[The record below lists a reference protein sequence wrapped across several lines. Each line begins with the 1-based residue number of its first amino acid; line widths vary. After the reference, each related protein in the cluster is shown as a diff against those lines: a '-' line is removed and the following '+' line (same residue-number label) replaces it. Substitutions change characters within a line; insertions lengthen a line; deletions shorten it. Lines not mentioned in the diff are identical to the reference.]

1 MAAAVAPPAPM
12 ATLSHRSHF
21 GPNGLRQPA
30 AASSCRRSAFR
41 IATASFLARNKLEL
55 LLPQSPGSAG
65 YAAALE
71 SCGCLRAG
79 RQIHAHAAKNGYAGS
94 DEFLQTKLVSMYS
107 RCGSFESAWCL
118 FEKMPS
124 RSLHTWSSILSACV
138 DHGFFEEALS
148 LLLGLLEEEMDLQFF
163 VFPAILRACGGLS
176 ELRLGRQLH
185 GFVVK
190 FGFTSSI
197 YVGNSLIDMY
207 GKCQSLEDAESV
219 LRKMPETDLVSWN
232 SMLTARAGNGM
243 VFGALEIL
251 ERMLASGDPA
261 PNLVSWSAVLG
272 GFAQNGYDREALS
285 LFYQMRAA
293 GFEPNARVLAS
304 ILPVCGRLRSLTIG
318 KEIHGYVVRH
328 QYSFNSYIINGLVD
342 FYRRCGDMGSAFR
355 IFSRFS
361 SRSSGSFN
369 TMLVG
374 FCENGEVETARRLFD
389 EMELLG
395 VKRDSITWNSM
406 ISGYADNRRSGE
418 AMELFRDMQFEEG
431 VAADSFTLGS
441 SIMACADAASL
452 GRGKEIHSFAIT
464 RGLSSDTHVSGAL
477 VEMYCRCGDLESAR
491 RIFERASSKDLAIWN
506 SLISG
511 YARSNQMEQARFL
524 LGMMKREGFEP
535 NSHTWN
541 GILSRQM
548 ENEQYESVLQVF
560 AEMQA
565 SDLKPDVYTMG
576 IILPACSRLGS
587 IERGKQ
593 IHAHLIRSCWDSD
606 THLGTALVDMYAK
619 CGSIKLAE
627 EAFQRISHH
636 NLVACNTMLA
646 GFAAH
651 GLGKKVDALFHRLL
665 SDGVDPDEI
674 TFLSVLSS
682 CAHEGAI
689 DRSYEY
695 VSLMEKFDLKPGVKH
710 YSCMVD
716 LLSRAGHLGE
726 AFKLAREMPVEPDAV
741 MWGAIL
747 RGCVLHG
754 FPELGEVAAKKL
766 IQLERN
772 AGNYVVLAKLYASAR
787 RREEFAEM
795 MGLLRSSKRMKRSSG
810 CSWIEDGRRVRVF
823 LAGDTSHEE
832 TPEIYETLMTLS
844 SHMKSE

>member
-1 MAAAVAPPAPM
+1 
-12 ATLSHRSHF
+12 
-21 GPNGLRQPA
+21 
-30 AASSCRRSAFR
+30 
-41 IATASFLARNKLEL
+41 
-55 LLPQSPGSAG
+55 
-65 YAAALE
+65 
-71 SCGCLRAG
+71 
-79 RQIHAHAAKNGYAGS
+79 
-94 DEFLQTKLVSMYS
+94 MYS

-118 FEKMPS
+118 FEKMPT
-124 RSLHTWSSILSACV
+124 RTLHTWSSILSACV

-148 LLLGLLEEEMDLQFF
+148 LLLGLLEEEMELQFF

-176 ELRLGRQLH
+176 ELRLGKQLH

-190 FGFTSSI
+190 LGFISSI
-197 YVGNSLIDMY
+197 YLGNSLIDMY
-207 GKCQSLEDAESV
+207 GKCESP
-219 LRKMPETDLVSWN
+219 KMLN
-232 SMLTARAGNGM
+232 
-243 VFGALEIL
+243 
-251 ERMLASGDPA
+251 RMRASGDPS

-272 GFAQNGYDREALS
+272 GFAQNGYDREALGM
-285 LFYQMRAA
+285 FYQMKAA
-293 GFEPNARVLAS
+293 GVEPNARVLAS
-304 ILPVCGRLRSLTIG
+304 ILPACGRLQSLTIG

-328 QYSFNSYIINGLVD
+328 QYSSNPYIINGLVD
-342 FYRRCGDMGSAFR
+342 FYRRCGDMVSAFR

-361 SRSSGSFN
+361 SRNSASFN

-395 VKRDSITWNSM
+395 VKRDSISWNSM
-406 ISGYADNRRSGE
+406 ISGYADNRRSGK

-441 SIMACADAASL
+441 SIMACAEAASL
-452 GRGKEIHSFAIT
+452 GRGKEIHSFALT
-464 RGLSSDTHVSGAL
+464 RGLSSYTHVSGAL

-491 RIFERASSKDLAIWN
+491 RIFERARSKDLAIWN

-524 LGMMKREGFEP
+524 LGMMKQGGLEP
-535 NSHTWN
+535 NGHTWN
-541 GILSRQM
+541 GILSGQM
-548 ENEQYESVLQVF
+548 ENEQYESVLHV
-560 AEMQA
+560 
-565 SDLKPDVYTMG
+565 
-576 IILPACSRLGS
+576 LGS

-593 IHAHLIRSCWDSD
+593 IHAHLIRSCWDSG
-606 THLGTALVDMYAK
+606 THLGTGLVDMYAK

-627 EAFQRISHH
+627 AAFQRISHH

-651 GLGKKVDALFHRLL
+651 GLGKKVGALFRRLL

-695 VSLMEKFDLKPGVKH
+695 FALMEKFGLKPGVKH

-787 RREEFAEM
+787 RRDESAEM
-795 MGLLRSSKRMKRSSG
+795 MRLLRGKKMKRSSG
-810 CSWIEDGRRVRVF
+810 CSWIEDGRKVRVF

-832 TPEIYETLMTLS
+832 TAEIYETLIRLN